1 MRGMKDKYYTTKHI
15 AEQTGIH
22 VNTVRF
28 YESIGFLTPPE
39 RDKNGYRMFTTLHVD
54 ECKLIRTAMHAE
66 VLQNGLRKKCIEI
79 VKLCAELDFEN
90 ALNSA
95 NEYYEMIQNEIIL
108 AKNAVEYV
116 QKISNST
123 SCDNCNSYKRKE
135 TAQLLN
141 VTVDALRNWEMN
153 GLIKIKRSENGYR
166 YYTETDIRRL
176 KIIRALRCA
185 HFSLSSIL
193 RLLNKMD
200 SSTNVDVEES
210 LNNPDEG
217 ESIVSVCDH
226 LIDVLEETKS
236 DAVQL
241 KAQIS
246 AMIKKYTLQ

>member
-15 AEQTGIH
+15 AEQAGIH

-39 RDKNGYRMFTTLHVD
+39 RDKNGYRMFTALHVD

-108 AKNAVEYV
+108 AKHAVEYV
-116 QKISNST
+116 KKISNAT

-153 GLIKIKRSENGYR
+153 GFIKIKHSENGYR

-176 KIIRALRCA
+176 KIIPYPCFR
-185 HFSLSSIL
+185 
-193 RLLNKMD
+193 K
-200 SSTNVDVEES
+200 
-210 LNNPDEG
+210 
-217 ESIVSVCDH
+217 
-226 LIDVLEETKS
+226 
-236 DAVQL
+236 L
-241 KAQIS
+241 KADSFIQKKTLLSESCCSFS
-246 AMIKKYTLQ
+246 AYLLLCAFPQDFWQLYL